1 MYRNKK
7 IDSIKGVLI
16 FLVVFGHFLES
27 MIGWKGNNSS
37 ALLHVIYSFHMPF
50 FILISGYFFSVNNFN
65 KKFLGVLFV
74 YIIYQTIYTLP
85 AIINGTL
92 SYRYFYEPNWIMW
105 FLMSTL
111 FWMSITKFIKNITL
125 PVIIVS
131 IICSLLVSMCH
142 IDGHILSYMRTI
154 VFYPFFIIGLYLKQ
168 RNIGVDSVSRL
179 RVIPLILIF
188 ILFTS
193 IFLYFDV
200 DKWVLFGLYSYN
212 DAGYTDVEGVL
223 LRSLVF
229 SYSALIIILLSRIIK
244 ESNILSYIG
253 ERSLSIYLTHGII
266 VIVLNKFI
274 HLNDSVTSVILVLL
288 LSIAVTFVLSLNII
302 EKCNRYIYSLGFIKK

>member
-1 MYRNKK
+1 MRELK

-27 MIGWKGNNSS
+27 MIGWGGDYSS
-37 ALLHVIYSFHMPF
+37 TLLHLIYSFHMPF

-65 KKFLGVLFV
+65 KKLLGIFLV
-74 YIIYQTIYTLP
+74 YIIYQTIYSIP
-85 AIINGTL
+85 SIIKGTL
-92 SYRYFYEPNWIMW
+92 SYKYFYEPNWIMW
-105 FLMSTL
+105 FL
-111 FWMSITKFIKNITL
+111 MSITKFIKNITL

>member
-1 MYRNKK
+1 
-7 IDSIKGVLI
+7 I
-16 FLVVFGHFLES
+16 FL
-27 MIGWKGNNSS
+27 
-37 ALLHVIYSFHMPF
+37 
-50 FILISGYFFSVNNFN
+50 
-65 KKFLGVLFV
+65 V
-74 YIIYQTIYTLP
+74 YIIYQTIYSIP
-85 AIINGTL
+85 SIINGTL
-92 SYRYFYEPNWIMW
+92 SYKYFYEPNWIMW
-105 FLMSTL
+105 FLMSML
-111 FWMSITKFIKNITL
+111 FWMVITKTIKSITL
-125 PVIIVS
+125 PVIAVS

-212 DAGYTDVEGVL
+212 DAGYTDTEGVL
-223 LRSLVF
+223 LRLFVF
-229 SYSALIIILLSRIIK
+229 AYSALIIILLSRIIK
-244 ESNILSYIG
+244 ENSILSRVG

-266 VIVLNKFI
+266 VIILNKFI
-274 HLNDSVTSVILVLL
+274 NLNDNVISVILVLL
-288 LSIAVTFVLSLNII
+288 ISIAVTFSLSLNII

>member
-1 MYRNKK
+1 P
-7 IDSIKGVLI
+7 S
-16 FLVVFGHFLES
+16 
-27 MIGWKGNNSS
+27 
-37 ALLHVIYSFHMPF
+37 
-50 FILISGYFFSVNNFN
+50 
-65 KKFLGVLFV
+65 
-74 YIIYQTIYTLP
+74 
-85 AIINGTL
+85 IINGTL
-92 SYRYFYEPNWIMW
+92 SYKYFYEPNWIMW
-105 FLMSTL
+105 FLMSML
-111 FWMSITKFIKNITL
+111 FWMVITKTIKSITL
-125 PVIIVS
+125 PVIAVS
-131 IICSLLVSMCH
+131 IICSLFVSMCH

-212 DAGYTDVEGVL
+212 DAGYTDIEGIL
-223 LRSLVF
+223 LRLFVF
-229 SYSALIIILLSRIIK
+229 AYSALIIILLSIIIK
-244 ESNILSYIG
+244 ENSILSRVG

-266 VIVLNKFI
+266 VIILNKLI
-274 HLNDSVTSVILVLL
+274 HLNDSVISVILVLL
-288 LSIAVTFVLSLNII
+288 ISIAVTFSLSLNII

>member
-1 MYRNKK
+1 MRVLK

-27 MIGWKGNNSS
+27 IIGWRGDYSS
-37 ALLHVIYSFHMPF
+37 TLLHLIYSFHMPF

-65 KKFLGVLFV
+65 KKLLGVFLV
-74 YIIYQTIYTLP
+74 YIIYQTIYSIPSL
-85 AIINGTL
+85 INGTL
-92 SYRYFYEPNWIMW
+92 SYKYFYEPSWIMW
-105 FLMSTL
+105 FLMSMI
-111 FWMSITKFIKNITL
+111 FWMLITKVIKNITL
-125 PVIIVS
+125 PVIAVS

-212 DAGYTDVEGVL
+212 DAGYTDTEGVL
-223 LRSLVF
+223 LRLFVF
-229 SYSALIIILLSRIIK
+229 AYSALIIILLSRIIK
-244 ESNILSYIG
+244 ENSILSRVG

-266 VIVLNKFI
+266 VIILNKFI
-274 HLNDSVTSVILVLL
+274 NLNDNVISVILVLL
-288 LSIAVTFVLSLNII
+288 ISIAVTFSLSLNII

>member
-1 MYRNKK
+1 MRVLK

-27 MIGWKGNNSS
+27 MIGWSGDYSS
-37 ALLHVIYSFHMPF
+37 TLLHLIYSFHMPF

-65 KKFLGVLFV
+65 KKLLGIFLV
-74 YIIYQTIYTLP
+74 YIIYQTIYSIP
-85 AIINGTL
+85 SIINGTL
-92 SYRYFYEPNWIMW
+92 SYKYFYDPNWIMW
-105 FLMSTL
+105 FLMSML
-111 FWMSITKFIKNITL
+111 FWMVITKTIKSITL
-125 PVIIVS
+125 PVIAVS

-142 IDGHILSYMRTI
+142 IDGHILSYMRTF

-212 DAGYTDVEGVL
+212 DAGYTDTEGVL
-223 LRSLVF
+223 LRLFVF
-229 SYSALIIILLSRIIK
+229 AYSALIIILLSRIIK
-244 ESNILSYIG
+244 ENSILSRVG
-253 ERSLSIYLTHGII
+253 ERSLSIYLTNGII
-266 VIVLNKFI
+266 VIILNKFI
-274 HLNDSVTSVILVLL
+274 NLNDNVISVILVLL
-288 LSIAVTFVLSLNII
+288 ISIAVTFSLSLNII

>member
-1 MYRNKK
+1 MRNEK

-16 FLVVFGHFLES
+16 FLVVFGHLLES
-27 MIGWKGNNSS
+27 MVGWKGSYSS
-37 ALLHVIYSFHMPF
+37 TLLHVIYSFHMPF
-50 FILISGYFFSVNNFN
+50 FILISGYFFSFNNFN
-65 KKFLGVLFV
+65 KKLLGVFLV
-74 YIIYQTIYTLP
+74 YIIYQTIYSLP
-85 AIINGTL
+85 SIINGAL
-92 SYRYFYEPNWIMW
+92 SFRYFYEPNWIMW
-105 FLMSTL
+105 FLMSMI
-111 FWMSITKFIKNITL
+111 FWMLITKTIKSITL

-131 IICSLLVSMCH
+131 IIFSLLVSMCH
-142 IDGHILSYMRTI
+142 VDGHILSYMRTI

-168 RNIGVDSVSRL
+168 RNIGVDSVLRL

-200 DKWVLFGLYSYN
+200 DRWVLFGLYSYN
-212 DAGYTDVEGVL
+212 DAGYTDTEGVL
-223 LRSLVF
+223 LRLFVF

-244 ESNILSYIG
+244 ENSILSRVG

-266 VIVLNKFI
+266 VIILNKFI
-274 HLNDSVTSVILVLL
+274 HLNDSVISVILVLL
-288 LSIAVTFVLSLNII
+288 ISIAVTFSLSLNII

>member
-1 MYRNKK
+1 M
-7 IDSIKGVLI
+7 
-16 FLVVFGHFLES
+16 
-27 MIGWKGNNSS
+27 GWGL
-37 ALLHVIYSFHMPF
+37 LLHLAAFNIFFSHAV

-65 KKFLGVLFV
+65 KKLLGIFLV
-74 YIIYQTIYTLP
+74 YIIYQTIYSIP
-85 AIINGTL
+85 SIIKGTL
-92 SYRYFYEPNWIMW
+92 SYKYFYEPNWIMW

>member
-1 MYRNKK
+1 MRVLK

-27 MIGWKGNNSS
+27 MIGWNGDYSS
-37 ALLHVIYSFHMPF
+37 TLLHLIYSFHMPF

-65 KKFLGVLFV
+65 KKLLGIFLV
-74 YIIYQTIYTLP
+74 YIIYQTIYSIP
-85 AIINGTL
+85 SIINGTL
-92 SYRYFYEPNWIMW
+92 SYKYFYEPNWIMW
-105 FLMSTL
+105 FLMSML
-111 FWMSITKFIKNITL
+111 FWVVITKIIKSITL
-125 PVIIVS
+125 PVIAVS

-168 RNIGVDSVSRL
+168 RNIGVDRVSRL

-212 DAGYTDVEGVL
+212 DAGYTDTEGVL
-223 LRSLVF
+223 LRLFVF
-229 SYSALIIILLSRIIK
+229 AYSALIIILLSRIIK
-244 ESNILSYIG
+244 ENSILSRVG

-266 VIVLNKFI
+266 VIILNKFI
-274 HLNDSVTSVILVLL
+274 HLNDSVISVILVLL
-288 LSIAVTFVLSLNII
+288 ISIAVTSSLSLNII